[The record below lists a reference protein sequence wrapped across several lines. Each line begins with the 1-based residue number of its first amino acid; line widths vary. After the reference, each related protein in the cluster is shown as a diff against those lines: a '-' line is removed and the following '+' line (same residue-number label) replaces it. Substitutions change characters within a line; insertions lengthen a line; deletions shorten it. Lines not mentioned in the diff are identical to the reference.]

1 LKRLVGWARSFKE
14 SEQGMALVLAMFVV
28 IILFILVAAFIPLM
42 VNEMNLTSVQKKG
55 NQAFYVAEAG
65 LDQAVWTLQ
74 QGNNWQSYRASSPKT
89 EAGQLTEGRYT
100 LIYEALTSSVNQ
112 MKVTS
117 EGYFPLD
124 ESGEAKRTVEAVLV
138 NTRFSAFNHALQS
151 QSSLGSPGD
160 PSVEYG
166 DVYAREYID
175 FQGQVPSSP
184 NYYSIEGKGFKR
196 NGSVIDH
203 SSYSNLHVIPESDFP
218 DLTES
223 DLDFLKEQ
231 ALKSNTYYTG
241 AESIKSFTADDLA
254 QINADNPG
262 GAVVFVD
269 TPSGGS
275 YTLTNSADVDVA
287 ANSYFQGVFVVK
299 GDLDVSGTGSGTVV
313 GQDSNGDPVT
323 LNGITF
329 NGHVYIAGGFDWSG
343 TIGIYGSVVAGRID
357 GNGTPNIWYDS
368 TFQNSPILPTI
379 LGAIE
384 VTSWHEKR

>member
-1 LKRLVGWARSFKE
+1 
-14 SEQGMALVLAMFVV
+14 MALILAVFVV
-28 IILFILVAAFIPLM
+28 IVLFILVVAFIPLM
-42 VNEMNLTSVQKKG
+42 VNELNLTAVQKKG
-55 NQAFYVAEAG
+55 TQAFYVAEAG

-74 QGNNWQSYRASSPKT
+74 QGNNWQSYRASSPKS

-100 LIYEALTSSVNQ
+100 LTYEALTSSANQ

-117 EGYFPLD
+117 VGYFPLNG
-124 ESGEAKRTVEAVLV
+124 SGEAKRTIEAVLV

-151 QSSLGSPGD
+151 QSSLSSPAN

-166 DVYAREYID
+166 DVYAKDYID
-175 FQGQVPSSP
+175 FQGNVPSTP
-184 NYYSIEGKGFKR
+184 NYYSVEGKGFKK
-196 NGSVIDH
+196 NGSEILDL

-241 AESIKSFTADDLA
+241 ASSIKDFTKDELA
-254 QINADNPG
+254 QINSDNPQ

-269 TPSGGS
+269 TPDGGA
-275 YTLTNSADVDVA
+275 YTLINKADVDVA

-299 GDLDVSGTGSGTVV
+299 GDLNVAGTGSGTVV
-313 GQDSNGDPVT
+313 GQDPNGDPVT
-323 LNGITF
+323 LNGISF
-329 NGHVYIAGGFDWSG
+329 NGHVYIAGGFDWAG
-343 TIGIYGSVVAGRID
+343 TIGIYGGVVAGRID